1 MAFLVIEEND
11 LIAKIGKKA
20 KVTSKFMTS
29 QTRTQTISINALS
42 NISESKGNHTITFG
56 QLIYS

>member
-1 MAFLVIEEND
+1 M
-11 LIAKIGKKA
+11 IAKIGKKA